1 MKRTIVVSGS
11 ASGMGAA
18 TVRRLTDDGNRV
30 IGVDLHEAEVVAD
43 LGTERGRRS
52 AIDQVVDLCDGALDG
67 VVTWAGVS
75 GLSDGSGA
83 LLASVN
89 HFGTV
94 ELLEGLRPLLARGS
108 EPAAVV
114 IGSNSMTCQ
123 PGVPA
128 SVVEACLTGD
138 EEAARAAAEDAGAV
152 ATYPASKLAVT
163 RWARRQA
170 PTDEWAGSGIRL
182 NVLAPGAVE
191 TPMLDRVRDDELL
204 GQFVDAFPVPIGRN
218 GSADELA
225 GVVAFLMGPDARY
238 LCGSV
243 LFVDGG
249 TDALLRAD
257 DHPCPM

>member
-123 PGVPA
+123 PGVPG

-152 ATYPASKLAVT
+152 ASYPASKLAVT
-163 RWARRQA
+163 RWTRRHA
-170 PTDEWAGSGIRL
+170 PTEDWAGSGIRL

-225 GVVAFLMGPDARY
+225 GVVAFLLGPDARF